1 MIPFSNV
8 DSFRA
13 HAPEIDA
20 DDSLVEQ
27 RIFEASVMIHA
38 SYPDLQGRID
48 AGNYSA
54 DIAELVVNRMVKR
67 SLETMETPSGVESI
81 QSTAGPFTES
91 VRFSSSR
98 DGNVFLSSGDKA
110 LLRGPRRSG
119 RAFTIFPAGGAV

>member
-1 MIPFSNV
+1 MIPFSDV
-8 DSFRA
+8 ESFHA
-13 HAPEIDA
+13 HAPEVEANDGLI
-20 DDSLVEQ
+20 EQ
-27 RIFEASVMIHA
+27 RIFEASVMVSA
-38 SYPDLQGRID
+38 MYPDLQMRID
-48 AGNYSA
+48 AGIFSA
-54 DIAELVVNRMVKR
+54 DIAGLVVNRMVKR
-67 SLETMETPSGVESI
+67 SLETMETPAGVESI